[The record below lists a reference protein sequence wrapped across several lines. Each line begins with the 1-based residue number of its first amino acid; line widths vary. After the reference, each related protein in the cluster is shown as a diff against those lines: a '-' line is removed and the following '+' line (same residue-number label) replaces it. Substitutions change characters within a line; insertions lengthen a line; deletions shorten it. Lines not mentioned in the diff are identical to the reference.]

1 MLAGS
6 LIFRNVPTDLIEDE
20 KRLGARRDPFA
31 NLIEMKLHGFRIAGR
46 QHEGSAGSEFRANRT
61 E

>member
-1 MLAGS
+1 MG
-6 LIFRNVPTDLIEDE
+6 
-20 KRLGARRDPFA
+20 LGARRDPFA
-31 NLIEMKLHGFRIAGR
+31 NLIEIKLHGFDIAGR